1 MAVLA
6 AAGAAAAVMGAGPG
20 QTVLAHADQGS
31 FNPMAAYS
39 AWNIVSFGDASI
51 TAESE
56 GAVAAAGNVSFTGTN
71 VATQHSATVDGKP
84 VSLLTGGTIDL
95 ADSTGTLQV
104 HNGGMRVGDASDL
117 SLLDTDS
124 NGASVAWRAVAKGAG
139 YDSSPR
145 AELTEQ
151 GSDYTAAE
159 DPDGFSSQF
168 SQDAAVTTSEKVA
181 DSASCAQQADVTIEG
196 TTATVDLQTG
206 TNYWSVSADQLSTLT
221 QITFAGNPPSAA
233 NGTFLVVNVTGTPV
247 TLNMTLAG
255 SRDPSAILW
264 NMPDATSLTQS
275 GDSIDGSILAPKA
288 QYTKSSANIQ
298 GTVVSQSASLGGSE
312 EHYWP
317 FKGQIGTC
325 TTTPTSPSTTPTSPS
340 TTPTSPSTTPTSPST
355 TPTSPSTTPTS
366 PSTPG
371 SPATTPSGGVVQ
383 TGGTAAG
390 QSRTAGWLGLVG
402 LGVAGLIGLSAYSLR
417 RRRS

>member
-51 TAESE
+51 TAESESE

-255 SRDPSAILW
+255 SRDPSAIMW

-340 TTPTSPSTTPTSPST
+340 T
-355 TPTSPSTTPTS
+355 
-366 PSTPG
+366 PG